1 MVIQR
6 AAPILLCLLVS
17 ACATP
22 QEARENGP
30 VASYASAKSAKDVSA
45 CIASAWESGYG
56 LTNPVN
62 VRPTASGYTMQVSA
76 NGNTMVLLDVDDVQG
91 GGSTSKYYKGNVWLE
106 GKWDKAV
113 QSCQ

>member
-1 MVIQR
+1 MATQIIVPLILC
-6 AAPILLCLLVS
+6 ILLS

-22 QEARENGP
+22 QEARQKGP
-30 VASYASAKSAKDVSA
+30 VASYASSKLAKDVSA

-62 VRPTASGYTMQVSA
+62 VRPTENGYTLQVSA
-76 NGNTMVLLDVDDVQG
+76 NGNTMVVLDVDDVQG
-91 GGSTSKYYKGNVWLE
+91 GSTSKYFKGNVWLE

>member
-1 MVIQR
+1 MAICR
-6 AAPILLCLLVS
+6 AAPLVLCLLVS

-22 QEARENGP
+22 QEAREKGP
-30 VASYASAKSAKDVSA
+30 AASYASAKSARDVSA

-56 LTNPVN
+56 LTSPVN
-62 VRPTASGYTMQVSA
+62 VRPTAGGYTLLVSA
-76 NGNTMVLLDVDDVQG
+76 SGNTMVVLDVDDVQS
-91 GGSTSKYYKGNVWLE
+91 GGSTSKYYKGNVLLE